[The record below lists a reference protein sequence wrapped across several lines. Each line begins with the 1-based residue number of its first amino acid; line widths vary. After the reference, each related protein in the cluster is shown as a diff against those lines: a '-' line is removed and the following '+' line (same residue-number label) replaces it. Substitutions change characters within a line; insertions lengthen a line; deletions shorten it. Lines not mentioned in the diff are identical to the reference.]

1 MNAVLSIA
9 NAHQEHVANAVN
21 ANHFGGTASIEAS
34 AKLSTVRIPH
44 AKQRK
49 GTKASFGKK
58 YQAAQDELVSACMP
72 GVSNEL
78 PVVAAAVPAKAKH
91 QHHHKSKTT
100 KQALR
105 TRLVTSA
112 TDLPNT
118 LISLDSPIV
127 RAIDSLDW
135 AITHGKRPGPAGT
148 KAVADIRAAIKSSC
162 EFYEPCD
169 ETLPFFADGKG
180 VLCASGTTGYAVFR
194 GKSCTKQCRVG
205 DVTAGRG
212 DTIPDHVSEQLAA
225 GFISLDT
232 FIGALTDANKIVP
245 PPFDYAAEL

>member
-21 ANHFGGTASIEAS
+21 ANHFGGTASINAS
-34 AKLSTVRIPH
+34 AKLSTVKIPH

-49 GTKASFGKK
+49 GTKPGFWKK
-58 YQAAQDELVSACMP
+58 YHVAQDELVSACMP

-78 PVVAAAVPAKAKH
+78 PVMAAAAPAKAKH
-91 QHHHKSKTT
+91 QHRHKSKTT
-100 KQALR
+100 KQVLR

-127 RAIDSLDW
+127 RAIESLDW
-135 AITHGKRPGPAGT
+135 AITHGTRPGPAGT

-180 VLCASGTTGYAVFR
+180 LLCASGSPGYAVFR
-194 GKSCTKQCRVG
+194 GKSCTKQCRVS
-205 DVTAGRG
+205 DVSTGRG
-212 DTIPDHVSEQLAA
+212 DVIPDHISA

-232 FIGALTDANKIVP
+232 FIGALTDANKIETVL
-245 PPFDYAAEL
+245 A